1 MREIQNDTGGIKNE
15 GSVTGSIQESQ
26 QTESVGKVQ
35 RNQDYMKT
43 FHLFQLSSTALQLNF
58 ILVCKIYNNA
68 QNKFYR
74 GLY

>member
-43 FHLFQLSSTALQLNF
+43 FHLFRLSSTTLQF
-58 ILVCKIYNNA
+58 
-68 QNKFYR
+68 
-74 GLY
+74 